1 MDSNALRFTPR
12 PDSPYGVREA
22 SHLRLVS
29 ENKIMRGIE
38 RHALRWPDDTDP
50 RPAA

>member
-1 MDSNALRFTPR
+1 MATILPFTPR

-22 SHLRLVS
+22 RHLRLVS